1 MAEQLLY
8 TIQDV
13 ADALKITRKKV
24 YELKQEGL
32 LPFMKLNAWKCRR
45 EALEEFLRKYE
56 GYDLTDL
63 SNIRP
68 LNEDE

>member
-1 MAEQLLY
+1 MAEQMLY

-13 ADALKITRKKV
+13 AKALKVSRSKV
-24 YELKQEGL
+24 YELKRKGL
-32 LPFMKLNAWKCRR
+32 LPFMKLGAWKCRR
-45 EALEEFLRKYE
+45 EALEKFLREYE

-68 LNEDE
+68 LNAEE

>member
-13 ADALKITRKKV
+13 ADALKISRKKV
-24 YELKQEGL
+24 YELKREGL
-32 LPFMKLNAWKCRR
+32 IPFMKLDAWKCRR
-45 EALEEFLRKYE
+45 EALEDFLREYD

-68 LNEDE
+68 LNADE